1 MQTQIRGKTEIQNTQ
16 SPHDLNANDD
26 DEDFPPKL
34 LPIFSRLPEIK
45 KGFYQNNSRDDGM
58 IILGGLKL
66 LKWVK
71 KAKNVKSS
79 AAYIKVKI

>member
-16 SPHDLNANDD
+16 SRQDQNANDD
-26 DEDFPPKL
+26 EDFQPKL
-34 LPIFSRLPEIK
+34 FPIFSRLPEIK

>member
-1 MQTQIRGKTEIQNTQ
+1 MYDSMIEDAVFDFPFTKVTEIRFN
-16 SPHDLNANDD
+16 
-26 DEDFPPKL
+26 
-34 LPIFSRLPEIK
+34 K
-45 KGFYQNNSRDDGM
+45 KGCSSKFNSRDDGM

-71 KAKNVKSS
+71 NAKNIKLS